1 MTAHASTMTVGC
13 LLSRQTVCGCC
24 QGIETVRA
32 LDAAFPDADLNLGLA
47 LFKLGSIPPPSTH
60 CGVPRRARVA
70 RTAVRA
76 RTSLP
81 APTRTPKRS
90 ACLKNFC
97 ASSPTPRSGTFSGAM
112 PMPARTRWTRRRR
125 SSGERWSSIQNCVGS
140 FRLGRPALGRR
151 DMETALKRVPVRA
164 GRPHQRSAGKI
175 SPRVRL
181 AQARED
187 RAGAAVARASDLR
200 QTDYAEAHYSLGK
213 TLLERGSVAPSVQ
226 HLETAVN

>member
-1 MTAHASTMTVGC
+1 
-13 LLSRQTVCGCC
+13 
-24 QGIETVRA
+24 
-32 LDAAFPDADLNLGLA
+32 
-47 LFKLGSIPPPSTH
+47 
-60 CGVPRRARVA
+60 
-70 RTAVRA
+70 
-76 RTSLP
+76 
-81 APTRTPKRS
+81 
-90 ACLKNFC
+90 
-97 ASSPTPRSGTFSGAM
+97 
-112 PMPARTRWTRRRR
+112 
-125 SSGERWSSIQNCVGS
+125 
-140 FRLGRPALGRR
+140 
-151 DMETALKRVPVRA
+151 METALKRVPVRA